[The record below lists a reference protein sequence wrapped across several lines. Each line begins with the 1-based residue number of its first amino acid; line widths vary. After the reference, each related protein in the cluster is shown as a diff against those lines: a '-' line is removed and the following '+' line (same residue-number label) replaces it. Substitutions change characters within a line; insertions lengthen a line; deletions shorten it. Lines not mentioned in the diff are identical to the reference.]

1 MQVVLEYQWTSSRD
15 LISNVLVQSVQ
26 SEQPAAV
33 SRQEEDSDQVMAND
47 VYFKSVLQSLSAKG
61 FDIEPEQRISFR
73 DCDKALNVYI
83 GKASDQAYLDGYKL
97 PRTAFQKSKD
107 GNIELTLL
115 IREAGSLSG

>member
-15 LISNVLVQSVQ
+15 LISDVLVQSVQ

-73 DCDKALNVYI
+73 DHDKALNVYI

-97 PRTAFQKSKD
+97 PRTAFQKAKD